1 MQLPLFQHML
11 TVQSGSLAGPGQ
23 SNGAHPGEDDVDGT
37 GRRGD
42 VGLEGELLALGHDC
56 LQLLV
61 QDLLGDGT
69 QVVHQL
75 IHRPEGTQRLS
86 MGCF

>member
-1 MQLPLFQHML
+1 MFQQML
-11 TVQSGSLAGPGQ
+11 TAQSGSLGCPGH
-23 SNGAHPGEDDVDGT
+23 SNGAHLGKDDVDGT

-56 LQLLV
+56 LQLLI
-61 QDLLGDGT
+61 QDLLGDGA

-75 IHRPEGTQRLS
+75 IHRPEGTQIDS
-86 MGCF
+86 VGCI